1 DTTYYVD
8 SSSTGEDL
16 RWLSYRLA
24 ALGLKKLN
32 RAAAV
37 PGLNREDAYRK
48 RLLVPPLEEQ
58 RRIAEV
64 LDRADE
70 LRAKRRQAL
79 AHLDD
84 LTQSIFLDMFGDPR
98 TNEHG
103 WARAALHE
111 MVAEFRYGTSTKSAE
126 EGSPALRIPNVAAGA
141 LDLTEIK
148 LVPVQP
154 KECGRLRLRDDDLLF
169 VRTNGNP
176 DLVGRCAAFREELV
190 SGSGYPVDEFI
201 YASYLIRARPLPEA
215 VDSLFLQVLMNTPYG
230 RTMLRE
236 RCKTS
241 AGQYNISIEGLGS
254 VPVVTPPLELQ
265 RQFA

>member
-1 DTTYYVD
+1 MATNQGFKSLVP
-8 SSSTGEDL
+8 
-16 RWLSYRLA
+16 
-24 ALGLKKLN
+24 K
-32 RAAAV
+32 
-37 PGLNREDAYRK
+37 PGLVNAEYLYYWLNANKSYIQSLGRGATFKEISKD
-48 RLLVPPLEEQ
+48 VVSSIEIPLPSYDEQ

-126 EGSPALRIPNVAAGA
+126 EGSPALRIPNVDAGA

-154 KECGRLRLRDDDLLF
+154 KEFERLRLRDDDLLLY
-169 VRTNGNP
+169 VRTAILTLSVGVPPSVRNLFP
-176 DLVGRCAAFREELV
+176 DLATR
-190 SGSGYPVDEFI
+190 
-201 YASYLIRARPLPEA
+201 
-215 VDSLFLQVLMNTPYG
+215 
-230 RTMLRE
+230 
-236 RCKTS
+236 
-241 AGQYNISIEGLGS
+241 
-254 VPVVTPPLELQ
+254 
-265 RQFA
+265 